1 MGDWTLAI
9 RKRWQQPRSQ
19 RPAINLGLSSVYPA
33 FRFFSIQQH
42 YLRWVIP
49 FNKSVA
55 GQIGPLPGTIYHW
68 WHGELKDRNYYDRY
82 KLLENFDPYSDIQIA
97 SNGAWQWTKLN
108 TELEEQPRAN
118 FVNRREDG

>member
-1 MGDWTLAI
+1 MAATLFTTASNKSWSLI
-9 RKRWQQPRSQ
+9 
-19 RPAINLGLSSVYPA
+19 GLSRLSL
-33 FRFFSIQQH
+33 FSIQQR

-55 GQIGPLPGTIYHW
+55 GQIGPLPGTIYHL